1 MGWASSWAIFSSTH
15 PVTLLTAKTPKLT
28 AAYTLNSHT
37 NAKDRLKCVT
47 RKSFPAFPVN
57 PFLLLLLL
65 LLFAEKGIP
74 TWVCQMVRFQTKNT
88 NLGKF
93 WRVLRWKM
101 LV

>member
-37 NAKDRLKCVT
+37 NAKDRLKC
-47 RKSFPAFPVN
+47 VN